1 MALLPMY
8 EIFILLEDEK
18 EVPLYRLNRWGRK
31 ARGVLSKLKNNGW
44 AEKVKKENEIF
55 YRITQKGEQ
64 EFDKILNPLREAGQ
78 WDGRWRLVIFDIPE
92 SKRHIRDQLRRSLDK
107 LGMGILKSS
116 VWISPHNIKK
126 EIEEIGQRLHL
137 KDTLRYFEVTRNPHL
152 DKTIMEKSWDLPD
165 IANLYQK
172 FNFDAN
178 RLFRTID
185 KVQNQRYLAKKL
197 IFEYAKILKKDP
209 QLPREFREKDLL
221 RKKAHDYYL
230 NLRRFVAE

>member
-64 EFDKILNPLREAGQ
+64 EFDKILKPLREAGQ

-126 EIEEIGQRLHL
+126 EIEEISQRLHF
-137 KDTLRYFEVTRNPHL
+137 KNTLRYF
-152 DKTIMEKSWDLPD
+152 
-165 IANLYQK
+165 
-172 FNFDAN
+172 
-178 RLFRTID
+178 
-185 KVQNQRYLAKKL
+185 
-197 IFEYAKILKKDP
+197 
-209 QLPREFREKDLL
+209 
-221 RKKAHDYYL
+221 
-230 NLRRFVAE
+230 